1 MVGVRLGVG
10 LGALVSEVGVD
21 LLAGLQKLQLTLARF
36 CGFVLLTSGLM
47 G

>member
-1 MVGVRLGVG
+1 MG

-21 LLAGLQKLQLTLARF
+21 LLAGLQKHQRTLARF
-36 CGFVLLTSGLM
+36 CGLALLTSGLM